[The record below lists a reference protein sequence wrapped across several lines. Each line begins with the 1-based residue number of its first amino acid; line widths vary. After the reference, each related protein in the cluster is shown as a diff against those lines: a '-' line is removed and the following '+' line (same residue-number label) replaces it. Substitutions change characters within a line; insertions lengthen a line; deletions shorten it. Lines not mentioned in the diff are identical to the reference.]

1 MSLPKIIACDFDGTL
16 CEDRWPDIGEPNHE
30 VINYLRMKKL
40 EGVRLILW
48 TCRADGDLEKAV
60 DWCKEQGL
68 QFDAVNANLP
78 EVIAEFGNDTRKIF
92 AHIYIDDKAH
102 NGFELPFKPSKI
114 QLTKDDIQSIET
126 FVTKDNP
133 EIGLDEAQAAIKMIY
148 KTYRM
153 MFLNFGEGV

>member
-1 MSLPKIIACDFDGTL
+1 MPLPEIIACDFDGTL

-30 VINYLRMKKL
+30 VINYLKMKKR

-68 QFDAVNANLP
+68 QFDTVNANLP

-92 AHIYIDDKAH
+92 AHIYIDDKSFG
-102 NGFELPFKPSKI
+102 GFILPFTSSKI
-114 QLTKDDIQSIET
+114 QWTKEDIQSVET
-126 FVTKDNP
+126 LAPYQNKYWLTDFASISYSDHSS
-133 EIGLDEAQAAIKMIY
+133 
-148 KTYRM
+148 
-153 MFLNFGEGV
+153 